1 MIVIKTLHVSTS
13 GECLET
19 VRYFSF
25 TCRRRH
31 CEIILRYQYGR
42 DPRSYELYLS
52 SSELGM
58 KIIQARTGFKPMAF
72 AIPMQRSPN

>member
-1 MIVIKTLHVSTS
+1 MLAPQGNVSR
-13 GECLET
+13 T

-25 TCRRRH
+25 TCWRRH

-72 AIPMQRSPN
+72 AIPVQRSPN